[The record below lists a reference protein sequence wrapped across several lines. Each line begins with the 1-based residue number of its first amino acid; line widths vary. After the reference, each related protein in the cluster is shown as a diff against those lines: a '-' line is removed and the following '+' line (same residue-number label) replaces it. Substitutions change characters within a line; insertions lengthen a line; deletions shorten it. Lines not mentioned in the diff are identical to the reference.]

1 MSLNKKS
8 KGSEQANEWEKIDQ
22 AVVHSGQFVDNN
34 LNKILAAVAV
44 LVVLVCGYLAYSHF
58 VATPKE
64 QKAQE
69 AMFQSEKYFRIG
81 ADSLALYGDGRGYA
95 GFEGIIKDFGS
106 TKAGNAAQLYAAIC
120 YARLGEYEKALS
132 YAKSFSSN
140 DEILQY
146 MAQGTI
152 GDCLVNTGKA
162 EEAISYFLKAAKGLN
177 NMVQSP
183 IMYRKAGLIYR
194 ELGQHDKVIEMFTII
209 KNNYMNSPYAQ
220 EADKYIEEAKLQKGA

>member
-8 KGSEQANEWEKIDQ
+8 KGSQQANEWEKIDQ

-34 LNKILAAVAV
+34 LNKILAAVGI
-44 LVVLVCGYLAYSHF
+44 LVVVVCAYLVYSHF
-58 VATPKE
+58 VAGPKQ

-69 AMFQSEKYFRIG
+69 AMFQGEKYFRIG
-81 ADSLALYGDGRGYA
+81 EDSLALHGDGRGYI
-95 GFEGIIKDFGS
+95 GFEGVINEFGS
-106 TKAGNAAQLYAAIC
+106 TKAANVARLYSAIS
-120 YARLGEYEKALS
+120 YARLGQYEKALS
-132 YAKSFSSN
+132 YAKAFDGN

-162 EEAISYFLKAAKGLN
+162 EEAIPYFLKAAKGVD

-183 IMYRKAGLIYR
+183 IMYKKAGLIYR
-194 ELGQHDKVIEMFTII
+194 ELGQYDKVIEVFSVI
-209 KNNYMNSPYAQ
+209 KNSYMNSPYAQ
-220 EADKYIEEAKLQKGA
+220 EAEKYIEEAQLLKGA